1 MKVEL
6 REGRALLLPK
16 EEESFDPSAIPGAV
30 RKAGFTPGEIVL
42 TAAGT
47 LRRVGDGLRLE
58 MEGPLPKLLLSGGEK
73 FAELRAAGDAAGR
86 RVSVTGTFTTGKG
99 KEELPLLTVDAWERR
114 KRRETED

>member
-47 LRRVGDGLRLE
+47 LRRAGDGLRLE
-58 MEGPLPKLLLSGGEK
+58 MEGPLPALVLSGGGG
-73 FAELRAAGDAAGR
+73 FAELQAAGDAVGR
-86 RVSVTGTFTTGKG
+86 RVSVTGTFTLGES
-99 KEELPLLTVDAWERR
+99 KEELPRLSVDAWERR
-114 KRRETED
+114 KKTETED